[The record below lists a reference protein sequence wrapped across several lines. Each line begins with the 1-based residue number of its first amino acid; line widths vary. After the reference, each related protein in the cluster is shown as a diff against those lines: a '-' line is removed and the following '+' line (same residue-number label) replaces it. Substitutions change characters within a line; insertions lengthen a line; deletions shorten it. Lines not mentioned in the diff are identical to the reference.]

1 MIVRMLQKLLLL
13 IWIAT
18 LLLASISVFLTKK
31 NISTPLT
38 PYLQTLIAINLM
50 SGSLMIITWL
60 FTVFFSMLKT
70 ISIIGIVALI
80 ILFFLSKQQW
90 YRPKW
95 LPLNLFQKETPV
107 KIADTAKS
115 FYYQLFFELFGY
127 PTSRQMA
134 SPEELLQA
142 VNTYRSTHGLSNLD
156 EDSVLCEIAKKKMSD
171 VLAVSLQKTFDE
183 VKILTDE
190 KDFKKVTQI
199 SQGILSAN
207 TAQTIV
213 NLRWTNSYLPQKK
226 VLDNPDWNVGCSA
239 VSGTTIVFLFGMK

>member
-1 MIVRMLQKLLLL
+1 MLQKLLLFVWVTTL
-13 IWIAT
+13 I
-18 LLLASISVFLTKK
+18 LASISVFLTKK
-31 NISTPLT
+31 NITTPLT

-50 SGSLMIITWL
+50 SGSLIVITWL

-70 ISIIGIVALI
+70 IFIIGVVALV

-90 YRPKW
+90 YKPKW
-95 LPLNLFQKETPV
+95 LPHNLFQKETPV

-115 FYYQLFFELFGY
+115 YYYQLFFELFGY

-142 VNTYRSTHGLSNLD
+142 VNAYRSTHKLSRLD
-156 EDSVLCEIAKKKMSD
+156 EDVSLCEIAKKKMSD
-171 VLAVSLQKTFDE
+171 VLAVSPQKTFDE

-199 SQGILSAN
+199 SQGIPSAN

-213 NLRWTNSYLPQKK
+213 NLRWANSYFPQKK
-226 VLDNPDWNVGCSA
+226 VLDSPDWNVGCSA
-239 VSGTTIVFLFGMK
+239 VSGTTIIFLFGKR